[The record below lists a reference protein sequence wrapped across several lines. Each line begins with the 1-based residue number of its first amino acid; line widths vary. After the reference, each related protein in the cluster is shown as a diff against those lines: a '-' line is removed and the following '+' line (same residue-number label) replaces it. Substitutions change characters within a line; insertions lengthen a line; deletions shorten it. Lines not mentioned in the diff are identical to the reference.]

1 MNMLNSKC
9 TTSFAKPQYLKKVEC
24 AKPCLYDIACYR
36 DNLVNMLA
44 PETDET
50 IRLAKESRSKL
61 SDLIKPFDYP
71 KLNNLYKTFVLQRE
85 KSAEQIFFQN
95 NLSFDDYP
103 VLELQLQPTLVY
115 MSNNFGKFK
124 QTLKVEMVEDL
135 RDGMLVFR
143 KSVECENLEIE
154 LSKSKTQ
161 RTDKRFAN
169 LEQHCI
175 NLELALQHEKEKN
188 VCENSWGKQS
198 LILGNN
204 EKV

>member
-1 MNMLNSKC
+1 MNMLNFKC
-9 TTSFAKPQYLKKVEC
+9 TTSFAKPRYLKKVEC

-50 IRLAKESRSKL
+50 IHLAKESRSKL

-71 KLNNLYKTFVLQRE
+71 KLNNLYKTFVPQWE

-103 VLELQLQPTLVY
+103 VKEVVPKRGFQKQPTKLKKIDETL
-115 MSNNFGKFK
+115 MSN
-124 QTLKVEMVEDL
+124 KVSK
-135 RDGMLVFR
+135 DGMLVFR
-143 KSVECENLEIE
+143 KSIECENLEIE

-161 RTDKRFAN
+161 RTDKHFAN

-188 VCENSWGKQS
+188 VYENSWGKQS